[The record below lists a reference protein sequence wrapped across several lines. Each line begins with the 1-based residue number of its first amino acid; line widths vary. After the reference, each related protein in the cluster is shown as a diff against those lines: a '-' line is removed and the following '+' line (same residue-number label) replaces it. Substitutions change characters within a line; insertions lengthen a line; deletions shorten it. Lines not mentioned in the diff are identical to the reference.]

1 MNLNKSDELSY
12 LIDEYLKNKSIN
24 TRDSELEELFD
35 VVKEINDL
43 DIEPSELKKKEVYQS
58 IIKEEKLIMNKKN
71 NKMIVNCNN
80 KLN

>member
-12 LIDEYLKNKSIN
+12 LIDEYLKNESIN
-24 TRDSELEELFD
+24 TMDSELEELFD